1 MWLVIRGGSAAQDHW
16 HTSCFRGARS
26 PAVHMTTA
34 QIQTAA
40 TLEGS
45 CKSRTLGPA
54 YTGLYRHDEDLESTV
69 RLDSIRA
76 FFFQKITCSIL
87 LQVQWTITLSSGK
100 THRRTARRNRSAR
113 HRTLNGPGQRA
124 SSISCRVATS
134 RAGCPLFK
142 RDSRERSTRPETIRR
157 TRSRS
162 PKNELS
168 EMLQRPTQQFRPRSA
183 AG

>member
-1 MWLVIRGGSAAQDHW
+1 VWLVIRGSSAAQDHW
-16 HTSCFRGARS
+16 HTSYFRGARS

-34 QIQTAA
+34 RIQTAA
-40 TLEGS
+40 TSKVS
-45 CKSRTLGPA
+45 CKSRTLGPV

-76 FFFQKITCSIL
+76 FFQKTTCSIL
-87 LQVQWTITLSSGK
+87 LQVQWTITLLRE
-100 THRRTARRNRSAR
+100 RRTDRRRAETCSAR
-113 HRTLNGPGQRA
+113 HRTLNGPGQTA
-124 SSISCRVATS
+124 SPISCRVATS
-134 RAGCPLFK
+134 RAGYPLFK

-168 EMLQRPTQQFRPRSA
+168 EMLPQPTQQFRPRSA